1 MSEYDRS
8 APSDFGSNLSSSLTS
23 TLRFFRSVS
32 NSSRKPARCTLTAT
46 GMPLYTARCTCPSDA
61 AAIGSSSNESK
72 TSSTGAP
79 SSLPTISIAFAP
91 PKPGTLSCRSR
102 STSMYSF
109 SSTSVRVDTTC
120 PSLTNVGPNL
130 KRESRMNSA
139 AAVFAAEAASGPP
152 LAFEA
157 LSTLSAAEA
166 RNAQTSSVRF
176 SADPCAL
183 LSHPASISSPVA
195 ASSAAVASPREKRSV
210 RLITPTRLLTVRR
223 YTDSSVHTSG
233 SSRSHDSSTISFAA
247 SSRVRRRVRAEP
259 TDRSA
264 PRTASLFLWRRAGDA
279 VTIGAS
285 ASATT
290 DAALTASNS
299 ASSDD
304 TDSTAR

>member
-1 MSEYDRS
+1 
-8 APSDFGSNLSSSLTS
+8 
-23 TLRFFRSVS
+23 
-32 NSSRKPARCTLTAT
+32 
-46 GMPLYTARCTCPSDA
+46 
-61 AAIGSSSNESK
+61 
-72 TSSTGAP
+72 
-79 SSLPTISIAFAP
+79 
-91 PKPGTLSCRSR
+91 
-102 STSMYSF
+102 
-109 SSTSVRVDTTC
+109 
-120 PSLTNVGPNL
+120 
-130 KRESRMNSA
+130 MNSA

-247 SSRVRRRVRAEP
+247 SSRVRRRVRREP

-279 VTIGAS
+279 VTIGAI

-290 DAALTASNS
+290 EAALTASNS

-304 TDSTAR
+304 TDSTARRGAEDRASGAERPATAARGAVWTTVAAASSSMAGRVWRCCGGRCVERPLAWCGDAVAGACAASSANGVVEKEFWDLRSGRAQHCFLSLFRAQHWHEIPVWCRRAVLPPLVGMRR